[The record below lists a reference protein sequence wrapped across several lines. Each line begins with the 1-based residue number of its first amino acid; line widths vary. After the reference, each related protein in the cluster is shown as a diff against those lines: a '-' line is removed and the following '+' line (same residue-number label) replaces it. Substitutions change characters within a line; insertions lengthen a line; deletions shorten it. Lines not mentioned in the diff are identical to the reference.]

1 MVFFTRF
8 FKKLNLQKPGFKKPN
23 LKKTSFKKLGH
34 FIRLS
39 ITFLFLNSASHAFA
53 ASSIIINQAE
63 LQPIDNFYALNAD
76 VDIDFDDAI
85 EEAVNKG
92 VALHFL
98 IEFQVVKPWKYWFD
112 DEIVTTSNSVSLSY
126 HALSRQYLVNHG
138 LHQKSFE
145 TLYEAKDA
153 LLEISNWKVLDKSLI
168 EKGEVYNAALLIRLD
183 QTKLPKAIQVDAIG
197 SDKWNLTSQKYEWS
211 LKDLTNKEPNNKEQS
226 VKEPNAKDFNM
237 KDLYNK
243 DPNNKDLS
251 NKELNAKDL
260 NMKEPN
266 LKDLNLKDL
275 NLKDLNVK
283 EQYNFKEPSGK

>member
-8 FKKLNLQKPGFKKPN
+8 FKKINLQKLDFKKPN
-23 LKKTSFKKLGH
+23 LKESSFNKLGH

-39 ITFLFLNSASHAFA
+39 IAFLLLNSVSHAFA
-53 ASSIIINQAE
+53 ASSIVINQAE